1 MSWSC
6 MSFYLEGDEQADD
19 IVAHLNG
26 SAVVVSKPETCEDT
40 L

>member
-6 MSFYLEGDEQADD
+6 MSCNLEGDEQADD
-19 IVAHLNG
+19 MIAHLDG
-26 SAVVVSKPETCEDT
+26 SAILLSKPETCEDT